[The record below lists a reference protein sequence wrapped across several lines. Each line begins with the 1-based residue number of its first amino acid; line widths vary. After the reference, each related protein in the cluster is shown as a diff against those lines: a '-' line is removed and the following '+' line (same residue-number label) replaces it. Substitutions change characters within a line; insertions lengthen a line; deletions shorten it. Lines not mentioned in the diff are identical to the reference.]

1 VPLDDTPE
9 DSEEESEEAS
19 EGESDEGE
27 SEDEESEDEES
38 GPDVDQKL
46 TRAELA
52 KVEQLD
58 PNWPK
63 DKDGYPVVFGW
74 DRKGYVDYLHEETEE
89 EEREVPYNFL
99 NFPER
104 MRRDQRQSKRIIE
117 QRKKEAKDR
126 GEEYVP
132 EKVVVEYDW
141 TKHM

>member
-1 VPLDDTPE
+1 MNRSKLNVPLNVPLNALLNDTPE
-9 DSEEESEEAS
+9 DSEEESEETS
-19 EGESDEGE
+19 E
-27 SEDEESEDEES
+27 EESEDEVSE
-38 GPDVDQKL
+38 PDADRKL

-52 KVEQLD
+52 KVELLD

-74 DRKGYVDYLHEETEE
+74 DRKGYVDYLHEETE

-126 GEEYVP
+126 GE
-132 EKVVVEYDW
+132 
-141 TKHM
+141 